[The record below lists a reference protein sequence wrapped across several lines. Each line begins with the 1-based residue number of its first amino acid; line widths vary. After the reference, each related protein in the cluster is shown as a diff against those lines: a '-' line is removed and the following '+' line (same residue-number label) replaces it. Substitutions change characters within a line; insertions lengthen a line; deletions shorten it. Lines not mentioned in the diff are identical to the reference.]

1 MKINEAINEIDKT
14 KYWMALPT
22 VEDHLGSNLHLTV
35 IEKASNFIV
44 LNFDCTYHNGHAIT
58 LFTSPFEKGNHIP
71 MPAWQELQKV
81 LVIIGKLV
89 NTPAEERI

>member
-44 LNFDCTYHNGHAIT
+44 LNFDCTYHNGHAVT
-58 LFTSPFEKGNHIP
+58 LFTFPFEESNQIGKS
-71 MPAWQELQKV
+71 ACQELQKV

>member
-1 MKINEAINEIDKT
+1 MKINEAIDEIDKT
-14 KYWMALPT
+14 NYWMALLT
-22 VEDHLGSNLHLTV
+22 VEDHLGSNPHLTV
-35 IEKASNFIV
+35 IEKASKFIV

-58 LFTSPFEKGNHIP
+58 LFTSPFEEGNQITV
-71 MPAWQELQKV
+71 PAWQELQKV

>member
-1 MKINEAINEIDKT
+1 MKINEAIDEIDKT
-14 KYWMALPT
+14 NYWMALLT
-22 VEDHLGSNLHLTV
+22 VEDHLGSNPHLTV

-58 LFTSPFEKGNHIP
+58 LFTMPFEEDNQIGKT
-71 MPAWQELQKV
+71 AWQELQQV